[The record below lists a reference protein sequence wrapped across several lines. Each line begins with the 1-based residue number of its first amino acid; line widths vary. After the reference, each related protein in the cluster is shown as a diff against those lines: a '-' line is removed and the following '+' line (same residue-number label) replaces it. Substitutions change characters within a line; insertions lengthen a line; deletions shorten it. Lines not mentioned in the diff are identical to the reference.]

1 MSVEEQL
8 EVILFADIVG
18 STSMYE
24 SLGNERAKEICDR
37 VLDGISDIAES
48 HGGEIIKYIGDEM
61 MARFPDPDEACDAAI
76 EMMEATGNERS
87 GLGARIKIGMDYGPV
102 IDSGNDVFGNTVN
115 VAARMASAAKGG
127 QIITTQDMLD
137 ALNEE
142 NRMMGQVFDRA
153 PVRGKA
159 EPVNLVTI
167 LWEDDVTTI
176 GDIDKVMQPA
186 VNADDS
192 IELNVDGDTYTVSAV
207 GDFTIGRGLACDLA
221 MPEVKLASRQHA
233 CIKFKRGKFVLEDLS
248 TNGTY
253 VRTADGNLVYLR
265 REEMQ
270 LWGEGI
276 ICLGS
281 EFESDENQ
289 HIYFRT

>member
-1 MSVEEQL
+1 MSVDEQL

-37 VLDGISDIAES
+37 VLDGISDIAEA
-48 HGGEIIKYIGDEM
+48 HGGEIIKYIGDVM

-76 EMMEATGNERS
+76 EMMEATANERT
-87 GLGARIKIGMDYGPV
+87 GLGAKIKVGMDYGPV
-102 IDSGNDVFGNTVN
+102 IDQGDDVFGNTVN
-115 VAARMASAAKGG
+115 VAARMASAAKSG

-137 ALNEE
+137 ALNED

-159 EPVNLVTI
+159 EPINLVTI

-176 GDIDKVMQPA
+176 GDIDKVMQPE

-192 IELNVDGDTYTVSAV
+192 LELTVGDDVYTVSAV
-207 GDFTIGRGLACDLA
+207 GTFTIGRGLACDLA
-221 MPEVKLASRQHA
+221 MPQVNLASREHA
-233 CIKFKRGKFVLEDLS
+233 VIQFKRNKFVLADQS

-253 VRTADGNLVYLR
+253 VRTGDGNLVYLR

-281 EFESDENQ
+281 EFEGDESQ
-289 HIYFRT
+289 HIYFKT